1 MKPYDPLPD
10 SVEYEGTTYSLDLS
24 YSVFFAV
31 ADVLK
36 DDRLMNGQK
45 VKIALDMFVI
55 GDHPTDYALLSS
67 IYDLLKDDR
76 PKFGGPSYMDIEQDW
91 NFICAGF
98 MQAYGIDLYQN
109 KDMHILE
116 WQALLQGLPKNTKL
130 MDIIGIRAME
140 MPEPNK
146 HNAKQIAELS
156 RLKSQYALK
165 GSLKDFQTGLGGLFD
180 LLEARAQGA

>member
-1 MKPYDPLPD
+1 MKPYDLLPSTVD
-10 SVEYEGTTYSLDLS
+10 YEGATYDLDLS

-31 ADVLK
+31 ADVLA

-45 VKIALDMFVI
+45 LKIALDMFVTQ
-55 GDHPTDYALLSS
+55 DHPISNGLLSS

-76 PKFGGPSYMDIEQDW
+76 PKYGGPSYMDITQDW
-91 NFICAGF
+91 PYICAGF
-98 MQAYGIDLYQN
+98 MQAYGIDLYHD
-109 KDMHILE
+109 KDMHILQ

-156 RLKSQYALK
+156 RLKAQYALK